1 MSIYAVVSQI
11 SPTRLWGL
19 DSAQRLQRQLSEI
32 TKQSPGQSGDHD
44 VQWLENAAAAPQG
57 SRVLLINGR
66 YLFESRTLS
75 GVLKRPGSLLIDKS
89 SEHVIAAALVD
100 ADRAQEIIDVIESPG
115 TKFPAGFEQIE
126 TSDMAAFDEN
136 LRRSTTPLL
145 ELITAAQKLPLED
158 RLYGNAYRG
167 ITDLVTK
174 FVWPRPARRVVHF
187 CANAGIT
194 PNMVTSAG
202 LLLVIAACYLFL
214 HQHYAL
220 GLLAGWIM
228 TFLDTVDG
236 KLARVTVRSS
246 KFGHL
251 FDHGIDLFHP
261 PFWYIFWGMSLVNFQ
276 PVLGI
281 DIHQMYWLIV
291 IAYVLGRVVEGLF
304 PLLGSCSV
312 FTWRPYD
319 AWFRLVTARRNPC
332 LIILTLSV
340 LVGRPDWGFIAV
352 TFWSVITTV
361 MLVLRLLQALIVRLQ
376 KGPLTSWLSA
386 PDVANGAN
394 ARAYSIFGAT
404 RGAYGSR

>member
-1 MSIYAVVSQI
+1 MSIYALVSEI

-19 DSAQRLQRQLSEI
+19 NSRQRLQRQIMEI
-32 TKQSPGQSGDHD
+32 NKAGGQPEDI
-44 VQWLENAAAAPQG
+44 QWIDNPQDAPAG
-57 SRVLLINGR
+57 NPVLVINGH
-66 YLFESRTLS
+66 YLFEVRTLS
-75 GVLKRPGSLLIDKS
+75 GLLANPDTLLVANQTTS
-89 SEHVIAAALVD
+89 VAAAFVD
-100 ADRAQEIIDVIESPG
+100 ASHVNDVLDCINNPELQLPASLKTISP
-115 TKFPAGFEQIE
+115 E
-126 TSDMAAFDEN
+126 DMAAFDEN

-145 ELITAAQKLPLED
+145 EAVSPARKQDLED
-158 RLYGNAYRG
+158 LLYGNAYRG

-174 FVWPRPARRVVHF
+174 FVWPRPAKQVVRL
-187 CANAGIT
+187 CAHTGIT
-194 PNMVTSAG
+194 PNMVTTAG

-236 KLARVTVRSS
+236 KLARVTVKSS

-261 PFWYIFWGMSLVNFQ
+261 PFWYIYWGMSLHNFQ
-276 PVLGI
+276 PVLGF
-281 DIHQMYWLIV
+281 DLQQMYWLII

-332 LIILTLSV
+332 LIILTVCFLA
-340 LVGRPDWGFIAV
+340 GRPDWGFIAV
-352 TFWSVITTV
+352 TFWSVITTI
-361 MLVLRLLQALIVRLQ
+361 MLILRLLQAAIVRR
-376 KGPLTSWLSA
+376 KTGPLTSWLSA
-386 PDVANGAN
+386 EDVASGPH
-394 ARAYSIFGAT
+394 ARAYAIFGAT
-404 RGAYGSR
+404 RSAYARG